1 MAPRGWIIEVRYI
14 QGNAEI
20 VQRCDVAIGD
30 PDEAITAARRVV
42 GSADGVCLRIEEQI
56 FLTQRSLA
64 LALSPAPFI
73 PEFAAGAS

>member
-20 VQRCDVAIGD
+20 VQRYDVAIGD
-30 PDEAITAARRVV
+30 PDEAVTAVRRVV
-42 GSADGVCLRIEEQI
+42 GCADGIRLRIEEQ
-56 FLTQRSLA
+56 LLMQHSLA

>member
-20 VQRCDVAIGD
+20 VQRYDVAI
-30 PDEAITAARRVV
+30 AILTKPSLPLGVSSYPPTAYACA
-42 GSADGVCLRIEEQI
+42 SKNS
-56 FLTQRSLA
+56 FLMQHSLA